1 MTHPEQPGTAARDLG
16 LALAAAAL
24 FGLSIPFAKIL
35 TARLDPL
42 FLAGLFYLGGGLLV
56 LPASLR
62 EARREI
68 DHLARDRRDGR
79 RILGAVLF
87 GGVLGPVA
95 LLYGVKL
102 TSAGTSSLLMN
113 LETVATSFLAW
124 LVFGEHLGRRSVA
137 AAALTVL
144 AGALLV
150 VTPEFSLD
158 PGGLLIALACLCW
171 GFDNN
176 YTATVEGVSPATNTL
191 IKGIVAGTFNVLLAA
206 GLGKAVWDPAAILGA
221 LVVGGFAY
229 GLSIQLYIAS
239 ARRIGAA
246 RSQVVFSANPFIG
259 FAASLLVLGEPF
271 GIRVALAGAVMVAAI
286 ALLAR
291 ESHAHPHR
299 HDAEEHEHEHAHDDG
314 HHDHAHDGE
323 HASLRHT
330 HRHAHRETDHEHPHY
345 PDLHHRHEH

>member
-1 MTHPEQPGTAARDLG
+1 MSDRDPRAGAARDLW

-24 FGLSIPFAKIL
+24 FGLSVPLAKIL
-35 TARLDPL
+35 TGRLDPL
-42 FLAGLFYLGGGLLV
+42 FLAGLFYFGGGLFV

-68 DHLARDRRDGR
+68 DHLARDRRDMR

-87 GGVLGPVA
+87 GGVLGPIA

-113 LETVATSFLAW
+113 LETVATSLLAW
-124 LVFGEHLGRRSVA
+124 SLFGEHLGRRSVA

-150 VTPEFSLD
+150 VTPEFTLD

-206 GLGKAVWDPAAILGA
+206 GLGKAVWDPAWILGA

-246 RSQVVFSANPFIG
+246 RSQVVFSANPFLG
-259 FAASLLVLGEPF
+259 FAASFLFLGEPV
-271 GIRVALAGAVMVAAI
+271 GIRVAAAGAVMVAAI

-291 ESHAHPHR
+291 ESHAHEHL
-299 HDAEEHEHEHAHDDG
+299 HDEEEHEHEHAHDDD
-314 HHDHAHDGE
+314 HHDHPHPELPPA
-323 HASLRHT
+323 ARHT
-330 HRHAHRETDHEHPHY
+330 HRHGHARIVHLHPHY

>member
-1 MTHPEQPGTAARDLG
+1 MERPPAVTRDFG

-24 FGLSIPFAKIL
+24 FGLSVPLAKIL

-42 FLAGLFYLGGGLLV
+42 FLAGLFYLGGGLFV

-102 TSAGTSSLLMN
+102 TTAGTSSLLMN

-124 LVFGEHLGRRSVA
+124 LVFGEHLGRRTAA

-144 AGALLV
+144 AGAMLV
-150 VTPEFSLD
+150 VTPDLSLD

-191 IKGIVAGTFNVLLAA
+191 IKGIVAGAFNILAA
-206 GLGKAVWDPAAILGA
+206 AALGKAAWDPSWILGA
-221 LVVGGFAY
+221 LAVGGFAY
-229 GLSIQLYIAS
+229 GLSIQLYIAA

-246 RSQVVFSANPFIG
+246 RSQVIFSANPFIG
-259 FAASLLVLGEPF
+259 FAASLLILGEPF
-271 GIRVALAGAVMVAAI
+271 GPRVAAAGAVMVAAI

-291 ESHAHPHR
+291 ESHVHEHR

-314 HHDHAHDGE
+314 HHEHAHEGIPRP
-323 HASLRHT
+323 ARHT
-330 HRHAHRETDHEHPHY
+330 HRHAHAALAHAHPHY